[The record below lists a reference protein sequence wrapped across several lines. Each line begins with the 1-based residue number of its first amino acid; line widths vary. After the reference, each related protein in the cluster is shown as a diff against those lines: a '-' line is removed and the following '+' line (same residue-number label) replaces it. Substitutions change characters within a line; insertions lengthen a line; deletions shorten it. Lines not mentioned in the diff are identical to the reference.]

1 LQYRTFI
8 SHAWA
13 YNETYW
19 SIIGMLNTAKENYYG
34 FDYVDY
40 SIPDHNPLLNQKG
53 GLLTGPRLLTKAIE
67 SKITQSSVVLV
78 PARMFTAQS
87 DWVTKEIDYAKSI
100 GTRVIAIQS
109 RSTQRVP
116 IDLRLNAD
124 STIDANYRSL
134 YNAITA

>member
-1 LQYRTFI
+1 
-8 SHAWA
+8 
-13 YNETYW
+13 
-19 SIIGMLNTAKENYYG
+19 MLNTAKENYYG